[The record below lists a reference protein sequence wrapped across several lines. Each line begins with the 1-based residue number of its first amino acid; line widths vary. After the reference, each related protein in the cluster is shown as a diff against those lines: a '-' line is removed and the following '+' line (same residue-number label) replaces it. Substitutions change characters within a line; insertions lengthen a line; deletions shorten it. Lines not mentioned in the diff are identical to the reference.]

1 MVAEVFFSN
10 INGEYGR
17 IPEEPCQKTCPN
29 VLLTTNRWQYDVF
42 SCFVCCLF
50 DHFGLDLHL

>member
-1 MVAEVFFSN
+1 MVVEVFFSN

-42 SCFVCCLF
+42 FCFVLFVVCLIS
-50 DHFGLDLHL
+50 LV